1 MWLQNVLF
9 KVGKNLFFKFLSKTR
24 RCVFP
29 DEAILAFRV
38 DDNVGTRIREVLF
51 DDAGKHRPISP

>member
-1 MWLQNVLF
+1 M
-9 KVGKNLFFKFLSKTR
+9 FFKFLSKTR